1 MCLGVPGRITQCYEQ
16 DGLPMGKV
24 DFGGV
29 AKEVCLSLTPD
40 AQPDQYVLVHVGFAL
55 NVVDEEEAQQI
66 FESLQE
72 LEEAAELER
81 REVDAQRIQLPEQ

>member
-1 MCLGVPGRITQCYEQ
+1 MCLGVPGKIEECFEK
-16 DGLPMGKV
+16 DGLPMAKV

-29 AKEVCLSLTPD
+29 AKEVCLSLTPE
-40 AQPDQYVLVHVGFAL
+40 AQPDQYVLVHVGFSL

-81 REVDAQRIQLPEQ
+81 RDVDAERENS